1 MAAICGIWGAADR
14 CDLEK
19 VAGRLCHRGGDPL
32 GWGPGAHVEFVWR
45 RDAGAPV
52 VPVAS
57 RAPLIFTGAI
67 LNRDELAQR
76 VGRRGNDRVLRDDA
90 ELLWNLY
97 RMDGSAAFARING
110 QFAVALYDGGRD
122 EIVLAT
128 DRWAAQPLYF
138 VRVTH
143 CWAFA
148 TEYRALLGLLQLEAQ
163 VDTQSLAFLREAKYL
178 PLHRGLLANVYPVAP
193 GEVVRLSRKE
203 CERQAYTPL
212 APAVT
217 DGSAPAGGLRM
228 AMIAAARSA
237 TEQYERIGVALDSG
251 PDSMVTLGLVR
262 KVAPD
267 ASLHTYTV
275 AFHADD
281 PERRRADDAA
291 RYFRTLHT
299 DILLAPHDLPALLSR
314 FVWAMEDP
322 CSRTDMLAHYLMA
335 REAGAEV
342 PILLCGATR
351 NHTETAAIERLHAR
365 AGAKFASLFHDV
377 RVAGWLFHAPGRLRL
392 GMGRHRRILRVATQG
407 IVPARFVAPPGHDL
421 RIALDGRWR
430 RAIDE
435 MAGELLAPSVVA
447 MRGLFNPADVA
458 RLLRRWRSDE
468 EFHHVW
474 TLLLFETWCRLFID
488 GVQREVNRPANEHC
502 AARSPDL
509 DPREFQSDHEQQ
521 QHEPELREKAWSI
534 GSGNE
539 TQAERSDDDACE

>member
-1 MAAICGIWGAADR
+1 MAAICGIWGAAR
-14 CDLEK
+14 SCDLEK

-32 GWGPGAHVEFVWR
+32 GWVPGAHVEFVWR

-57 RAPLIFTGAI
+57 RAPLLFTGAI

-76 VGRRGNDRVLRDDA
+76 VGRRCNDRVLRDDA

-97 RMDGSAAFARING
+97 RMEGSAAFARING
-110 QFAVALYDGGRD
+110 QFAVALYDAGRD
-122 EIVLAT
+122 QIVLAT

-138 VRVTH
+138 VRVTQ

-163 VDTQSLAFLREAKYL
+163 VDRQSLAFLRETKYL
-178 PLHRGLLANVYPVAP
+178 PMRRGLLANVYPVAP

-203 CERQAYTPL
+203 HETQAYGPL
-212 APAVT
+212 APAVI
-217 DGSAPAGGLRM
+217 DGSAPASGLRM

-237 TEQYERIGVALDSG
+237 TEQYERIGVALDPG
-251 PDSMVTLGLVR
+251 LDSMVTLGLVR

-275 AFHADD
+275 AFHAND
-281 PERRRADDAA
+281 PGRRRANEAA

-322 CSRTDMLAHYLMA
+322 CSRTDMLAHYVIA

-342 PILLCGATR
+342 PILLCGAPG
-351 NHTETAAIERLHAR
+351 NHTETAAIERLNAR
-365 AGAKFASLFHDV
+365 AGARFASLLHDV
-377 RVAGWLFHAPGRLRL
+377 RLAESLFQASGRQRLR
-392 GMGRHRRILRVATQG
+392 MGRRRRILRVVTQG
-407 IVPARFVAPPGHDL
+407 IVPARFVASSTHALG
-421 RIALDGRWR
+421 IARDSRWR
-430 RAIDE
+430 QAIDE
-435 MAGELLAPSVVA
+435 IASELLAPSIVA
-447 MRGLFNPADVA
+447 MRGLFNPAEVA

-468 EFHHVW
+468 EFHRLW
-474 TLLLFETWCRLFID
+474 TLLLIETWCRLFID
-488 GVQREVNRPANEHC
+488 GRGASAPSACSGPGATIALSTC
-502 AARSPDL
+502 AARES
-509 DPREFQSDHEQQ
+509 R
-521 QHEPELREKAWSI
+521 
-534 GSGNE
+534 
-539 TQAERSDDDACE
+539 